1 MPDIGKN
8 TSRKDTYFTGD
19 NAGGASEGH
28 LWVDSTNNRIYV
40 YRNGAWRN
48 PGLASPTFSGTT
60 TVTTLTST
68 TINNSGT
75 TTSADATVQSLMIAN
90 TVRVTGIASLSA
102 TNFNGAIT
110 TAAAVTVASLL
121 ITDTVRAT
129 GVASLAAT
137 NVNGALTVAGPGVSF
152 TTPAAGATGFI
163 ALGTATVPTVATS
176 TSGLIQISSLVGTPI
191 GQSAVPTTG
200 TVFLSFD
207 RTRNTLI
214 VNAAGSWF
222 AVPSLTIY

>member
-1 MPDIGKN
+1 MPASN
-8 TSRKDTYFTGD
+8 TNRRDTYFTGD
-19 NAGGASEGH
+19 NASGAQEGH
-28 LWVDSTNNRIYV
+28 LWVDSTNNRILV
-40 YRNGAWRN
+40 FRNGAWRT
-48 PGLASPTFSGTT
+48 PSIASPTFSGTT

-75 TTSADATVQSLMIAN
+75 TTSAAMTVQSLLLAD
-90 TVRVTGIASLSA
+90 TVRVTGVASLAA
-102 TNFNGAIT
+102 TNFSGAIT
-110 TAAAVTVASLL
+110 TAAGVAVASLL
-121 ITDTVRAT
+121 TADTVRVT

-152 TTPAAGATGFI
+152 TTPAAGTTGKI
-163 ALGTATVPTVATS
+163 VLGTAAVPTSATS
-176 TSGLIQISSLVGTPI
+176 TSGFVQISALPGTPV
-191 GQSAVPTTG
+191 GQSAVPATG

-207 RTRNTLI
+207 TTRGTLI